1 MRDKVRQMIDA
12 AGFSKTYEG
21 DRLEALVQIVI
32 DECVK
37 GVQNTDTRH
46 AYTTYDKGLIDATVD
61 RSVKAIYEYL
71 DVPTAER
78 QIPYR

>member
-1 MRDKVRQMIDA
+1 MRDKVKQMIDA
-12 AGFSKTYEG
+12 AGFSNTYEG
-21 DRLEALVQIVI
+21 DRLEALIKIVI

-37 GVQNTDTRH
+37 AVQLTDTRH
-46 AYTTYDKGLIDATVD
+46 AYTTYDKGMIDATVA

-71 DVPTAER
+71 EVPKEER

>member
-1 MRDKVRQMIDA
+1 MRNKVKQMIDA
-12 AGFSKTYEG
+12 AGFSNTYEG
-21 DRLEALVQIVI
+21 DRLEALVRIVI

-46 AYTTYDKGLIDATVD
+46 AYTTFDKGLIDATVD
-61 RSVKAIYEYL
+61 RSVKAIYEYME
-71 DVPTAER
+71 VPSNER

>member
-12 AGFSKTYEG
+12 AGFSNTFEG

-37 GVQNTDTRH
+37 AVQNTDTRH
-46 AYTTYDKGLIDATVD
+46 AYTTYDKGMIDATVD
-61 RSVKAIYEYL
+61 RSVLAIYEYL
-71 DVPTAER
+71 DVPRDQR